1 MSLMKSVDRLMN
13 GAIDFH
19 VHAGPDPFRERRLDV
34 IELAHQA
41 KEMGMRA
48 IVVKCH
54 HLGTAP
60 LVSLVNKM
68 VPGFTLVGSLTL
80 NGGVGGLSPEVVEVA
95 AKAGAKVIWMPTYSS
110 VVDFRKARKKQEASA
125 HPAPQKVTSQEISLI
140 NESSNLFPQVISIL
154 EIIKE
159 NDMVLGTGHIS
170 VEEIYS
176 VTARA
181 RQMGIKVTI
190 THPLNTFFGS
200 PLTKAQQQELV
211 AMGAYI
217 EHTFAT
223 CLPDLGGMNPKVIA
237 EHIKAVGEEHCI
249 LSTDFGQPTNPSP
262 PEGFRMMV
270 AHMLE
275 FGLSEKE
282 LQVLIKDN
290 PSKLLGLG

>member
-1 MSLMKSVDRLMN
+1 MMR

-19 VHAGPDPFRERRLDV
+19 VHAGPDPFHERRLDV
-34 IELAHQA
+34 IDLAHQA
-41 KEMGMRA
+41 KEIGMKA
-48 IVVKCH
+48 IVAKCH
-54 HLGTAP
+54 YFGTAP
-60 LVSLVNKM
+60 LTSLVNKI

-80 NGGVGGLSPEVVEVA
+80 NSGAGGLNPEVVEVA

-110 VVDFRKARKKQEASA
+110 SVDSMRLRENREGSA
-125 HPAPQKVTSQEISLI
+125 PAPAQRTGSQGISLI
-140 NESSNLFPQVISIL
+140 DEENQLLPLVISIL

-170 VEEIYS
+170 VQEIYA

-181 RQMGIKVTI
+181 RQMGVKVTI
-190 THPLNTFFGS
+190 THPLNSMFGS
-200 PLTKAQQQELV
+200 LLTMGQQKELA

-217 EHTFAT
+217 EHTFVT
-223 CLPDLGGMNPKVIA
+223 CMPFFGSMSPKVIA
-237 EHIKAVGEEHCI
+237 EHVKAVGEEHCI
-249 LSTDFGQPTNPSP
+249 LSTDFGQVLHPAP

-270 AHMLE
+270 AYMLD

-290 PSKLLGLG
+290 PSKLLGLS

>member
-1 MSLMKSVDRLMN
+1 MESVERLMN

-19 VHAGPDPFRERRLDV
+19 VHAGPDPFRERRLDIV
-34 IELAHQA
+34 ELAHQG
-41 KEMGMRA
+41 KEMGMKA

-110 VVDFRKARKKQEASA
+110 VVDFRKAKKKQEESA
-125 HPAPQKVTSQEISLI
+125 HPATQRVTPQEISLI
-140 NESSNLFPQVISIL
+140 NESNNLLPQVISIL

-170 VEEIYS
+170 VEEIYA

-181 RQMGIKVTI
+181 RQMGVKVTI

-200 PLTKAQQQELV
+200 SLTQAQQKELV
-211 AMGAYI
+211 AMGAYL
-217 EHTFAT
+217 EQTFVT
-223 CLPDLGGMNPKVIA
+223 CLPDLGGMNPKTIV

-249 LSTDFGQPTNPSP
+249 LSTDFGQPSNPSP

-270 AHMLE
+270 AYMLE
-275 FGLSEKE
+275 SGLSEKE